1 MKPMLLL
8 GVMLA
13 GALGGWLSGGNP
25 QVVEDIPP
33 TPPRNTSSSR
43 PPRVSKVPAE
53 VVERVRQVRLA
64 GNRSERLRQVLILA
78 TNLPLEEIPL
88 WYQGNFLEFLDGT
101 IESVFYQIL
110 TERWL
115 EAEPLVA
122 ARWMLENGKGS
133 SSRAL
138 EVWVTKDRE
147 AALRFVTE
155 LPVSKRGELLPG
167 LILAVGR
174 TSVPEALLL
183 LEHWRM
189 PELQTYRIL
198 PAMARQDRAAL
209 VSHAQGLRGAARTEL
224 IRAAAAAWLVD
235 DLPWVVSLMQ
245 REGIGPELFGD
256 LINSGENGAG
266 RIFIEQ
272 AGALPD
278 GWLESMQPSD
288 LRLLC
293 LGSEADWL
301 ALTGPRPGISA
312 EVLGKI
318 QIQAASTPWWYNDLR
333 APGLKLVE
341 SGDWLP
347 MEARLKIAETLT
359 RRWKDD
365 PEAARRWADSLDGEL
380 HTAAIKGLAAMTEEL
395 EATQKPNSPDS
406 PDDVI
411 RALQSGNQVRL
422 SELDWSVAQTAQAVR
437 AAKAMTP
444 GTAVDLLPTMGLR
457 HLPKPVAAAVLE
469 RALAAPDDHVHGP
482 NSNNQSRDKATYE
495 FAAKWAAEQPAA
507 AAAWVESLPSGEAR
521 LWAAK
526 NVALQWEEY
535 STAEVRAWAAKL
547 PQAERDAVLGV
558 LK

>member
-1 MKPMLLL
+1 MKPMLLVA
-8 GVMLA
+8 VMLA
-13 GALGGWLSGGNP
+13 GALGGWLGGGKSQSP
-25 QVVEDIPP
+25 EETPAA
-33 TPPRNTSSSR
+33 PPRPSSSR

-64 GNRSERLRQVLILA
+64 GNRSERLRQVVILA
-78 TNLPLEEIPL
+78 TNLPLEEFPL

-133 SSRAL
+133 SGRAL
-138 EVWVTKDRE
+138 EVWVAEDRE
-147 AALRFVTE
+147 AAIRFVTE
-155 LPVSKRGELLPG
+155 LPVGKRAELLPG

-183 LEHWRM
+183 LEHWRT

-198 PAMARQDRAAL
+198 PTLARQDRAAL

-224 IRAAAAAWLVD
+224 IQAAAGAWLVD

-245 REGIGPELFGD
+245 REGIGPELFGH
-256 LINSGENGAG
+256 LINTGEIGAG

-278 GWLESMQPSD
+278 GWLESMQPD
-288 LRLLC
+288 HLRLLC

-312 EVLGKI
+312 EVLQKI
-318 QIQAASTPWWYNDLR
+318 QIEAASTPWWYNDLR

-347 MEARLKIAETLT
+347 MEARLKIAETLA

-365 PEAARRWADSLDGEL
+365 PEAARRWADSLGGEL
-380 HTAAIKGLAAMTEEL
+380 HAAAAKGLAAMEEEL
-395 EATQKPNSPDS
+395 EASSRSSTS
-406 PDDVI
+406 PDDVV
-411 RALQSGNQVRL
+411 RAFQSGNNVKL
-422 SELDWSVAQTAQAVR
+422 SEMDWSAAQTAQAVR
-437 AAKAMTP
+437 AANAMPP

-469 RALAAPDDHVHGP
+469 RALAAPEDHVHGP
-482 NSNNQSRDKATYE
+482 SSNNQTRYKATYE
-495 FAAKWAAEQPAA
+495 FAAAWAAEEPAS
-507 AAAWVESLPSGEAR
+507 AAAWVESLPPGEAR

-526 NVALQWEEY
+526 NVALQWDLH
-535 STAEVRAWAAKL
+535 STAEVRTWANKL
-547 PQAERDAVLGV
+547 PPAERDAVLGV